1 MCMLQLSGTI
11 LNRPVLSLRIGRA
24 VATTTGAII
33 NPDNLK
39 IEGFY
44 CTDTRSHKKLILLN
58 QDVRDVLPQGLVVND
73 TDVLSEPADLVR
85 LHKMINLRFDVM
97 GKQVETVD
105 KKKVGK
111 INDYAVNI
119 ESLYIQKLYATQSI
133 LQSFTGGSLSID
145 RSQIVEITDRK
156 IVINDLEAK
165 VPVGAGAVA

>member
-1 MCMLQLSGTI
+1 MLQLSGAL
-11 LNRPVLSLRIGRA
+11 LNRPILSLRIGRA
-24 VATTTGAII
+24 VGTTTSAII

-44 CTDTRSHKKLILLN
+44 CTDTRSRKKLILLN
-58 QDVRDVLPQGLVVND
+58 QDVRDILPQGLVVND
-73 TDVLSEPADLVR
+73 TDVLSEPSDLVR
-85 LHKMINLRFDVM
+85 LNKLLRLRFDVV
-97 GKQVETVD
+97 GKQVETID

-111 INDYAVNI
+111 VSDYAVNV
-119 ESLYIQKLYATQSI
+119 ESLYIQKLYATQSL